1 MNEAVRNFYQLSE
14 KNEKGGRMHVQS
26 LANISSNLEPRF
38 GPDLATL
45 GWLSEETAS
54 SLALA
59 TEKKDSNIRSPE
71 IQWVGLIGFDAKQQT
86 FILLP
91 IRCRSEEN
99 TDPKTTLSS
108 REQEVLQLVATGQ
121 SNKQIA
127 HHLVIS
133 RNTVKVHL
141 RNIFEKLSVA
151 SRTEAVL
158 LAMLAGW
165 INLVEVIQSQTY
177 RPI

>member
-1 MNEAVRNFYQLSE
+1 MY
-14 KNEKGGRMHVQS
+14 QS
-26 LANISSNLEPRF
+26 LAHNSSNLERGL
-38 GPDLATL
+38 GPDETSLDWLL
-45 GWLSEETAS
+45 GDTAGTF
-54 SLALA
+54 APA
-59 TEKKDSNIRSPE
+59 TEKKQARNHCPE
-71 IQWVGLIGFDAKQQT
+71 MQLVGLVGFDARQQT

-91 IRCRSEEN
+91 IRDRPDEN
-99 TDPKTTLSS
+99 RDPKIALSS
-108 REQEVLQLVATGQ
+108 REQEILQLVATGQ

-133 RNTVKVHL
+133 QNTVKVHL

-165 INLVEVIQSQTY
+165 INLVEVFQSQPY